1 MSSLYLSYKYAYI
14 LNGPL
19 SARPGDEHGKAMMR
33 DLRERGLWL
42 ARNILPHEPAIRA
55 RLSRLYINDLDIDD
69 IIQEMYTRILA
80 VAALDAIRYPRQ
92 YAIQTAKSIIIDH
105 IRRSR
110 VVTIS
115 LSGNLDQ
122 LDIPDPEPSVEKH
135 LEFLDEIQGV
145 AHALAQLPKR
155 PRETLILRRVEKL
168 SRKETARRLNI
179 SERTVEDHMTRALC
193 MLMDVFG
200 RGGGK
205 SKAHSSIVTEITTGS
220 TGSKNEAVRPGN

>member
-1 MSSLYLSYKYAYI
+1 MI
-14 LNGPL
+14 
-19 SARPGDEHGKAMMR
+19 R
-33 DLRERGLWL
+33 DLQERGAWL
-42 ARNILPHEPAIRA
+42 ARNVLPHEAAIRA
-55 RLSRLYINDLDIDD
+55 RLSRLYLNDLDIDD

-80 VAALDAIRYPRQ
+80 VPSLEAIRYPRQ

-115 LSGNLDQ
+115 LSGSLEQ
-122 LDIPDPEPSVEKH
+122 LDIPDPAATVEKH
-135 LEFLDEIQGV
+135 LEFLDEIQEV
-145 AHALAQLPKR
+145 TNALALLPKR

-205 SKAHSSIVTEITTGS
+205 SKSRSSMSMES
-220 TGSKNEAVRPGN
+220 TGSKDEAFNPGG